1 MIRAVEKVCERCPV
15 AFVLGTYWN
24 GHYTYERI
32 AYDQAYWS
40 KSPGSILLYRVLEE
54 LISTDTPRVFDF
66 GSGEAEYKALFA
78 NQQFCSGQIILTRR
92 TFRPTIH
99 LHLEALSKRF
109 VRGARAVA
117 RRIGIYSYLRRRV
130 RRR

>member
-32 AYDQAYWS
+32 AYDQAYRS

-66 GSGEAEYKALFA
+66 TAGEADEPPAKATASVSTPPPPRKKHERPDEKIL
-78 NQQFCSGQIILTRR
+78 QQAHEWFMDRLKKAGQV
-92 TFRPTIH
+92 P
-99 LHLEALSKRF
+99 AAKSN
-109 VRGARAVA
+109 
-117 RRIGIYSYLRRRV
+117 
-130 RRR
+130 